1 MMKIYKN
8 ESGKSP
14 MATYGIR
21 LTPVAIT
28 HRHLITQHM
37 QRRVETPP
45 RHGIILKTKRPGG
58 WYPGRQGQLPGKAG
72 QPQAAG
78 GAAQANAKPG
88 GGQAVC
94 LNLPVHARGHCAS
107 GQG

>member
-1 MMKIYKN
+1 
-8 ESGKSP
+8 

-45 RHGIILKTKRPGG
+45 PRNNTQNETARRLVS
-58 WYPGRQGQLPGKAG
+58 RQAGAAPKAG

-88 GGQAVC
+88 GVR
-94 LNLPVHARGHCAS
+94 PSV
-107 GQG
+107 